1 MNKALTD
8 VRYLLLLFMLFIISG
23 CQVKQSVPLE
33 KKAEIAIRN
42 FLSDQAFREN
52 RKSDTIYLLNV
63 MKVDSVSEM
72 PFHLRKLDRVF
83 NLYKSSVALYKAGV
97 NVADVKVQQYKLSRV
112 MFGGNT
118 LMDMDKKDATDELNK
133 AAKIK
138 EQAEYYKSVYDSLEQ
153 IKIDTSKKDF
163 YAARVFLKAT
173 IDKKNYLDTLNYFF
187 TKDWKLVNPFKD
199 LNLQEFDPE

>member
-1 MNKALTD
+1 MNKALTGM
-8 VRYLLLLFMLFIISG
+8 RYLLLSIIIIG
-23 CQVKQSVPLE
+23 CHVKQNIPLE
-33 KKAEIAIRN
+33 KKAETAIRS
-42 FLSDQAFREN
+42 FISDQAFREN

-118 LMDMDKKDATDELNK
+118 LTNMDKKEATDELNK
-133 AAKIK
+133 ATKIK
-138 EQAEYYKSVYDSLEQ
+138 EQAEYYKGVYDSLEQ
-153 IKIDTSKKDF
+153 IKIDTSKKDY

-173 IDKKNYLDTLNYFF
+173 IDKKNYLDTLSYFF

-199 LNLQEFDPE
+199 LNLKEFDTE